1 MTKVLGE
8 RDITRNEA
16 LHQLM
21 GLDLHTSNITVVKT
35 TLESSKGIN
44 KNKRTNQLE
53 FTDSFVDMYS
63 NRFNSVKYQTTFEE
77 NDYNFMEFVRF
88 FDSKRQNGE
97 LKLRSNP
104 QINSNFSKVQFK

>member
-1 MTKVLGE
+1 M
-8 RDITRNEA
+8 
-16 LHQLM
+16 
-21 GLDLHTSNITVVKT
+21 VVIVWIF
-35 TLESSKGIN
+35 LEW

-104 QINSNFSKVQFK
+104 QKIAMETLSVLQESNS